1 VSTIETKQL
10 ERYKDVVK
18 FYQELI
24 DKYPESSYLKKAEKL
39 YDISMKASDRLAKLE
54 EEYRKAR
61 EKEKSN
67 TTKVGAAE
75 NQK

>member
-1 VSTIETKQL
+1 
-10 ERYKDVVK
+10 
-18 FYQELI
+18 
-24 DKYPESSYLKKAEKL
+24 
-39 YDISMKASDRLAKLE
+39 MKASDRLAKLE